1 MVAMRPFAACTPIS
15 LALVFLVGSA
25 ATAAPSEQQRIVPGG
40 GAPKT
45 VSRSVSGDDASQRR
59 HVIADDSAGG
69 PEHPTVTALR
79 SRWPVRGPIT
89 SDFGPRRAFAR
100 FHSGIDIAAKPETP
114 CRIAAAGTVVFAGWQ
129 NGYGKTIIV
138 EHGDRIHTLYGH
150 LSRLVVS
157 RGQRVKQGA
166 VIGLT
171 GTTGHASGPH
181 LHYEILVNGRP
192 VDPGPYLAAAPGVH
206 RASARSGHTT
216 TAPRVSLGH
225 SEESLILLSAYAPGS
240 TMRAREDRP

>member
-1 MVAMRPFAACTPIS
+1 
-15 LALVFLVGSA
+15 
-25 ATAAPSEQQRIVPGG
+25 
-40 GAPKT
+40 
-45 VSRSVSGDDASQRR
+45 
-59 HVIADDSAGG
+59 
-69 PEHPTVTALR
+69 
-79 SRWPVRGPIT
+79 
-89 SDFGPRRAFAR
+89 
-100 FHSGIDIAAKPETP
+100 
-114 CRIAAAGTVVFAGWQ
+114 
-129 NGYGKTIIV
+129 
-138 EHGDRIHTLYGH
+138 
-150 LSRLVVS
+150 
-157 RGQRVKQGA
+157 

>member
-1 MVAMRPFAACTPIS
+1 MS

-25 ATAAPSEQQRIVPGG
+25 ATAAPSEQPRIAPEG

-45 VSRSVSGDDASQRR
+45 VSRGVPG
-59 HVIADDSAGG
+59 VTGDDSAAG
-69 PEHPTVTALR
+69 PRHPTVTALR
-79 SRWPVRGPIT
+79 TRWPVHGPIT
-89 SDFGPRRAFAR
+89 SDFGPRRAFGR
-100 FHSGIDIAAKPETP
+100 FHSGIDIGAKPETP
-114 CRIAAAGTVVFAGWQ
+114 CRIAAAGTVVFAGWR

-157 RGQRVKQGA
+157 RGQRLKQGA
-166 VIGLT
+166 VVGLT

-192 VDPGPYLAAAPGVH
+192 VDPGSYVAAAPGVH
-206 RASARSGHTT
+206 RASARSDHTM
-216 TAPRVSLGH
+216 TARRVSLHPTASQSSLSH
-225 SEESLILLSAYAPGS
+225 SEESLIF
-240 TMRAREDRP
+240 

>member
-1 MVAMRPFAACTPIS
+1 MRRFAACTPMS

-25 ATAAPSEQQRIVPGG
+25 AIAAPSEQQRIVPGG
-40 GAPKT
+40 GAAPKT
-45 VSRSVSGDDASQRR
+45 VSRGVPGDDASQRR
-59 HVIADDSAGG
+59 HVIGDDSAAG
-69 PEHPTVTALR
+69 PGHPTVTALR
-79 SRWPVRGPIT
+79 SRLPVRGSIT
-89 SDFGPRRAFAR
+89 SDFGPRRAFGR
-100 FHSGIDIAAKPETP
+100 FHSGIDIGAKPETP
-114 CRIAAAGTVVFAGWQ
+114 CRIASAGTVVFAGWQ

-166 VIGLT
+166 VVGLT
-171 GTTGHASGPH
+171 GTTGRATGPH

-216 TAPRVSLGH
+216 TASRSSVGD
-225 SEESLILLSAYAPGS
+225 SEESLIF
-240 TMRAREDRP
+240 

>member
-1 MVAMRPFAACTPIS
+1 MS

-25 ATAAPSEQQRIVPGG
+25 AIAAPSEQQRIVPGG
-40 GAPKT
+40 GAAPKT
-45 VSRSVSGDDASQRR
+45 VSRGVPGDDASQRR
-59 HVIADDSAGG
+59 HVTGDDSAVG
-69 PEHPTVTALR
+69 PGHPTVTALR
-79 SRWPVRGPIT
+79 SRLPVRGPIT
-89 SDFGPRRAFAR
+89 SDFGPRRAFGR
-100 FHSGIDIAAKPETP
+100 FHSGIDIGAKPETP
-114 CRIAAAGTVVFAGWQ
+114 CRIVAAGTVVFAGWQ

-166 VIGLT
+166 VVGLT
-171 GTTGHASGPH
+171 GTTGRASGPH

-216 TAPRVSLGH
+216 TASRSSVGD
-225 SEESLILLSAYAPGS
+225 SEESLIF
-240 TMRAREDRP
+240 